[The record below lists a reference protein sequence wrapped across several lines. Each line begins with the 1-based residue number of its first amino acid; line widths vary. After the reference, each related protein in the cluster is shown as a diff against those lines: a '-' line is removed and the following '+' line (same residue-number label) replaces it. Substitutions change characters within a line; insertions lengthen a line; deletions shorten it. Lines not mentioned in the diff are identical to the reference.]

1 MLPDALQA
9 DPVLGPIVNRLYCAF
24 AYEAKLEV
32 ARNLLAFLADD
43 AAIAA
48 AAGLSLEQVR
58 ALRLSAKKP

>member
-24 AYEAKLEV
+24 ADEAKLEV
-32 ARNLLAFLADD
+32 DRNLLAFLADD
-43 AAIAA
+43 AAVAA

-58 ALRLSAKKP
+58 ALRLDAKR

>member
-24 AYEAKLEV
+24 ADEAKLEV
-32 ARNLLAFLADD
+32 ARNLLAFLPDD

-58 ALRLSAKKP
+58 ALRAESNRR